1 MPLVTYELEPQIK
14 LKNSFA
20 VHFREGVFVDHNQL
34 VINGDPILNFK
45 GSLLLLRDRL
55 DFIFHDKPYQFCYT
69 YTWYTGKPR
78 SFIVLQNNRVIAKY
92 GDDSALQV
100 KPNKMASID

>member
-1 MPLVTYELEPQIK
+1 MPLVVVELEPQVK

-20 VHFREGVFVDHNQL
+20 VHFREGVFVDHNEL
-34 VINGDPILNFK
+34 TINGDPVISFK
-45 GSLLLLRDRL
+45 GSLLSLNNRL
-55 DFIFHDKPYQFCYT
+55 DFVFNDKPFQFCYN

-92 GDDSALQV
+92 GDDSALKL
-100 KPNKMASID
+100 KPNKTASTD